1 MAVTNGNI
9 PITDTDYIESPWS
22 IAGQSSG
29 SGSDVEVDY
38 TRRFDLMNEKL
49 DALNTLITNQNSILS
64 QQNDILQTLLTER
77 NELATIRNTIAT
89 ERNTIATEHN
99 VIHNKIWEEVVKIR
113 ECTCEQEQCEQ
124 FDLCEVVTAVLE
136 RDGFSEF
143 VNTVTP

>member
-1 MAVTNGNI
+1 MA
-9 PITDTDYIESPWS
+9 DTDC
-22 IAGQSSG
+22 
-29 SGSDVEVDY
+29 
-38 TRRFDLMNEKL
+38 EKL

-77 NELATIRNTIAT
+77 NELATI
-89 ERNTIATEHN
+89 RNTIATEHN